1 MVVFLVNNVFS
12 GVFNQKIAGMDIAKR
27 QERIPNKVS
36 KKGWTD
42 TLSGIFTGTSTER
55 GAFEFVWKVTS
66 RDRKFK
72 LRIYPSLAYLLIYP
86 VFMIGTGRG
95 DGSFLQQIEHLRES
109 TGMGIVV
116 IYLCGTVLL
125 TIRSQISQSEDFKA
139 AWLYQLAP
147 IIKPGEILSGSLRA
161 IMVKFLLPITIL
173 LSLVLSIIW
182 GVDLLDDLLF
192 GMLTIT
198 NLDLLLSIGM
208 SNELPF
214 SAEIKKNGGGS
225 FIRNMTYVFITGI
238 IGFIH
243 YLMMQVPYVIGVF
256 MLLQLVLALF
266 LFKKY
271 REVGW
276 EKVRM
281 E

>member
-1 MVVFLVNNVFS
+1 
-12 GVFNQKIAGMDIAKR
+12 
-27 QERIPNKVS
+27 
-36 KKGWTD
+36 
-42 TLSGIFTGTSTER
+42 
-55 GAFEFVWKVTS
+55 
-66 RDRKFK
+66 
-72 LRIYPSLAYLLIYP
+72 
-86 VFMIGTGRG
+86 MIGTGRS
-95 DGSFLQQIEHLRES
+95 DGSFEQQIEHLRES

-139 AWLYQLAP
+139 AWLYELAP
-147 IIKPGEILSGSLRA
+147 INKPGEILSGSLRA

-214 SAEIKKNGGGS
+214 STEIKPSLDALLAEQKLQDSLKSLPKLPATINS
-225 FIRNMTYVFITGI
+225 TMATLQATTGNTI
-238 IGFIH
+238 ISTTNAT
-243 YLMMQVPYVIGVF
+243 
-256 MLLQLVLALF
+256 LQSEAPMRRR
-266 LFKKY
+266 K
-271 REVGW
+271 
-276 EKVRM
+276 
-281 E
+281 